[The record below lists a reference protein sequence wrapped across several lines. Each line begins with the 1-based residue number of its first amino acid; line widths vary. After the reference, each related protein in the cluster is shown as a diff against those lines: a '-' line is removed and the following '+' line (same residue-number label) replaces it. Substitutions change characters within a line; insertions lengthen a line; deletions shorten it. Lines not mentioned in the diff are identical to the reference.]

1 MSKVVYKFLWLLFLV
16 SFIFNFYL
24 LFEIHK
30 NRAYFEIQDG
40 HFVSIDVL
48 NELYITSLQLDQFSQ
63 LYIRTE
69 DTEHLINYNNIANQV
84 FGLSPRINTSLYHM
98 KTINLLDI
106 IKENI
111 AEGEYKDQLIEMYTQ
126 LTVQHEFQQKAF
138 RSLSVDK
145 NNRYNAISILSSATY
160 LDSFNYIINEYTKIF
175 NATSH
180 VEPTYTPINFALIEF
195 FSAFILF
202 IAVICAL
209 CAVQCFMKASNN
221 KLSVQNYIDLLV
233 NSMPFASCIFNE
245 YGKVIGCNTKL
256 IELLDIPTTDE
267 FINNFT
273 KYFAKEQ
280 AKKAV
285 SIFVYEKNA
294 FIQKNSIVKFK
305 WVFLDFAG
313 NPVPCVV
320 TAVHFHFRNKNYY
333 IYYAFNSQKELE
345 MRAKIRE
352 QEKRIQIMLDSTPL
366 CCTIWDEKY
375 NLIDCNQ
382 ECVRFF
388 NFKTKQDFI
397 DQFTKLIPFCQPNG
411 KLSIPDYHE
420 RLKKAFETGHE
431 TFEWL
436 LQNLDQELI
445 PCHKTFVRIKYKNSN
460 VVVEYVRDLREEKKM
475 LATLK
480 KKQADLMDAKLRSD
494 SEAKAKTDFLAVM
507 SHEIRTPLNAII
519 NVFGFLNDIELDT
532 KHKEFVE
539 KGISSATLLLHTIN
553 DILDYSKIKA
563 GQFNIEHIPLSIEEL
578 TKTIYNLFV
587 LQMNQKGIEYSI
599 DKGPNIE
606 DSWLGDPIRILQI
619 INNLISNAYKFTEKG
634 SITIRI
640 RKVSESA
647 ACGSKI
653 AILSFEIIDTGIGIS
668 EEQLQ
673 HIFSPFIQADSST
686 TRKYGGTGLGLSISR
701 HLANLMQGQLT
712 CTSTPGSGS
721 IFKLEIPLEFNEKT
735 FLAGTRQHN
744 EIDDKKLKNLSVL
757 LVEDNAVN
765 SIIATELLKKKEI
778 IVDTAVNG
786 AEAIQKASENNYDII
801 LMDIQMPVMDGITA
815 TKHLRRD
822 LELATPIIAM
832 TANVLEEDKKLYM
845 KSGFTAHVGKPIIPA
860 VLYQTLTEFSPL

>member
-1 MSKVVYKFLWLLFLV
+1 MKVINLGGTD
-16 SFIFNFYL
+16 S
-24 LFEIHK
+24 
-30 NRAYFEIQDG
+30 
-40 HFVSIDVL
+40 VL
-48 NELYITSLQLDQFSQ
+48 NNFVAQMRD
-63 LYIRTE
+63 R
-69 DTEHLINYNNIANQV
+69 
-84 FGLSPRINTSLYHM
+84 
-98 KTINLLDI
+98 
-106 IKENI
+106 
-111 AEGEYKDQLIEMYTQ
+111 
-126 LTVQHEFQQKAF
+126 TVQKDRMRF
-138 RSLSVDK
+138 RTNL
-145 NNRYNAISILSSATY
+145 NRLGQ
-160 LDSFNYIINEYTKIF
+160 IF
-175 NATSH
+175 AY
-180 VEPTYTPINFALIEF
+180 E
-195 FSAFILF
+195 
-202 IAVICAL
+202 
-209 CAVQCFMKASNN
+209 
-221 KLSVQNYIDLLV
+221 
-233 NSMPFASCIFNE
+233 CIFNE

-352 QEKRIQIMLDSTPL
+352 QEQRIQIMLDSTPL

-397 DQFTKLIPFCQPNG
+397 EQFSKLIPLCQPNG
-411 KLSIPDYHE
+411 KLSIPDHHE

-460 VVVEYVRDLREEKKM
+460 VIVEYVRDLREEKKM
-475 LATLK
+475 LSILK
-480 KKQADLMDAKLRSD
+480 KKQTDLMDAKLQSD
-494 SEAKAKTDFLAVM
+494 KEAKEKSDFLAVM

-519 NVFGFLNDIELDT
+519 NVFGFLNEINLDP
-532 KHKEFVE
+532 KYKDFVE

-553 DILDYSKIKA
+553 DILDYSKIEA
-563 GQFNIEHIPLSIEEL
+563 GQLNIEHIPFSIDEL
-578 TKTIYNLFV
+578 TKTIYNLFI
-587 LQMNQKGIEYSI
+587 LQMEQKGIAYRI
-599 DKGPNIE
+599 DKNTDLE
-606 DSWLGDPIRILQI
+606 DLWLGDPIRILQV
-619 INNLISNAYKFTEKG
+619 INNLVSNAYKFTEKG
-634 SITIRI
+634 SITIRV
-640 RKVSESA
+640 RKVSESIV
-647 ACGSKI
+647 CGSKI
-653 AILSFEIIDTGIGIS
+653 AILSFEVIDTGIGIS
-668 EEQLQ
+668 EEQLH
-673 HIFSPFIQADSST
+673 HIFSPFMQADSST
-686 TRKYGGTGLGLSISR
+686 TRKYGGTGLGLSISKN
-701 HLANLMQGQLT
+701 LANLMQGQLT
-712 CTSTPGSGS
+712 CTSTLGGGST
-721 IFKLEIPLEFNEKT
+721 FKLEIPLEYNEQTSLLEAKSISK
-735 FLAGTRQHN
+735 
-744 EIDDKKLKNLSVL
+744 IDDAKLKNLSVL
-757 LVEDNAVN
+757 VVEDNDIN
-765 SIIATELLKKKEI
+765 SIIAAELLKKKGI

-786 AEAIQKASENNYDII
+786 LEAIKKASEQSYDII

-845 KSGFTAHVGKPIIPA
+845 KSGFNAHVGKPIMPA
-860 VLYQTLTEFSPL
+860 VLYQTLTQFSPL